1 MLPPRWSRAWTL
13 DSRYVVNPA
22 LATPSTHPPSHP
34 LRRAHT
40 RTPLP
45 CTPAPL
51 VRRATPTST
60 RPARLHPSTHPPS
73 VVLTLAHL
81 HHSRSTRSARYAH
94 LHSPRS
100 PRRLQARRKVS
111 EEIRRNR
118 PLNFLAFFLVVA
130 VLASIFPITVT
141 SLLQRVHIF
150 IVEDD
155 LAYRAVDR
163 LDRVIV
169 VEAEAC
175 RIEIWEEDDLEDDRL
190 PAGTLMEV
198 RGEQV
203 VLPNTGSR
211 ITAKESRLNMSS
223 WQGGYAASA
232 AETGTQTW
240 RALEVNSPVHSTP
253 ASAIAYCLLPC
264 TAPTPRTHHTPYRSH
279 THTHTHTRFT
289 RSARYAHLTL
299 RSPPPPLPL
308 HSFGGLRLPRSL
320 RSPPTSLAPLTP
332 PPPLPRPPRSL
343 R

>member
-1 MLPPRWSRAWTL
+1 MVLETVLPTYYEATFARAMSSLKVAPAESHAAAAVVPSVDAGLQVCCQPRARHTL
-13 DSRYVVNPA
+13 Y
-22 LATPSTHPPSHP
+22 PSTIPPPPSCSHS
-34 LRRAHT
+34 HT
-40 RTPLP
+40 
-45 CTPAPL
+45 
-51 VRRATPTST
+51 
-60 RPARLHPSTHPPS
+60 
-73 VVLTLAHL
+73 L
-81 HHSRSTRSARYAH
+81 HHSRSTRPARYAH